1 MSPGADGPP
10 APASAPFRSFAELI
24 LDRALVEPDAVLVAD
39 GEREM
44 TCAEFAALTYG
55 MARALHREGLER
67 GGVLAILAAIAPEAL
82 AVRCAAALLGAT
94 TMFCP
99 NKGSDTG
106 LRSLL
111 AGIGADALVVF
122 PETATA
128 GAGAIAS
135 GSTTRLMSIG
145 AVPGVEVDLLAV
157 GAAMA
162 QDPIPSR
169 ARPGDLGLLVSSGG
183 TTGESKASRRSFAAW
198 GPNVDVGP
206 LRDRRQLVCMPLAY
220 VSQVLTEQVLVGG
233 GTVVLCE
240 RFEPGLVLEAIE
252 RHRITHMGLVEP
264 GLVELIDHPDFAR
277 RDVSSLVAVSHI
289 GADAPASL
297 RQRLLE
303 CAGPILLHPYGA
315 SEAGIVSV
323 LAPPDYDLCHPELLV
338 TAGRVLPD
346 VELRIELPDGSE
358 APPGAEGA
366 IVVRSPAAADGYAV
380 DAARSGFR
388 RGDYHTGDLGLLD
401 PGGYLHVRGRAAD
414 AREIEGET
422 VLPLDVANALCAHPE
437 VRYAVAV
444 PAGRRLSAIVTLAPG
459 SAVGARELAEFVRD
473 RDGESLV
480 PEAVLVADR
489 IPTTEQGKPD
499 RVEITAAL
507 ARAAGI

>member
-1 MSPGADGPP
+1 MSPGADEPP

-39 GEREM
+39 GEREV
-44 TCAEFAALTYG
+44 TCAEFAALTYR
-55 MARALHREGLER
+55 MARALDREGLER

-99 NKGSDTG
+99 NKSSDAG

-128 GAGAIAS
+128 GAIAS
-135 GSTTRLMSIG
+135 GSTRRIMSIG
-145 AVPGVEVDLLAV
+145 AVPGIEVDLLAV

-162 QDPIPSR
+162 EDPIPSR
-169 ARPGDLGLLVSSGG
+169 ARPGDLGVLVSSGG

-264 GLVELIDHPDFAR
+264 GLVELIDDPDFVR

-289 GADAPASL
+289 GADAPANL
-297 RQRLLE
+297 RRRLLE
-303 CAGPILLHPYGA
+303 RAGPILLHPYGA

-323 LAPPDYDLCHPELLV
+323 LAPPDYDVCHPELLA
-338 TAGRVLPD
+338 TAGRVLTS

-380 DAARSGFR
+380 DLGAVGLPRRRLPHRRSRTARRRWLPARPWPRRRRARDRRRDGDAARRSERALRPSR
-388 RGDYHTGDLGLLD
+388 RAL
-401 PGGYLHVRGRAAD
+401 RGR
-414 AREIEGET
+414 G
-422 VLPLDVANALCAHPE
+422 
-437 VRYAVAV
+437 
-444 PAGRRLSAIVTLAPG
+444 PAGRRI
-459 SAVGARELAEFVRD
+459 RRD
-473 RDGESLV
+473 RDARPGIRGAARRSSGV
-480 PEAVLVADR
+480 HPRSIWRPPRPDAILVADR
-489 IPTTEQGKPD
+489 MPTTEQGKPD
-499 RVEITAAL
+499 RVAIAAAIA
-507 ARAAGI
+507 ARRE

>member
-1 MSPGADGPP
+1 MSGGTGEPP

-24 LDRALVEPDAVLVAD
+24 LDRAMVEPDAVLVAD
-39 GEREM
+39 REHEV
-44 TCAEFAALTYG
+44 TCAEFAALTYRLAG
-55 MARALHREGLER
+55 ALDREGLKR
-67 GGVLAILAAIAPEAL
+67 GGVLAILAAISPEAL

-99 NKGSDTG
+99 NKGSDAG

-111 AGIGADALVVF
+111 AGIGADALIVF
-122 PETATA
+122 PQTAAAGTA
-128 GAGAIAS
+128 AIAS
-135 GSTTRLMSIG
+135 GCTTRVMSIG
-145 AVPGVEVDLLAV
+145 AVTGIEVDLLTV
-157 GAAMA
+157 GNAMA
-162 QDPIPSR
+162 EGPIPSR
-169 ARPGDLGLLVSSGG
+169 AQPGDLGVLVSSGG

-233 GTVVLCE
+233 GTVVLCD

-252 RHRITHMGLVEP
+252 RHRITHVGLVEP
-264 GLVELIDHPDFAR
+264 GLVELIDHPDFVR

-289 GADAPASL
+289 GADAPANL
-297 RQRLLE
+297 RRRLLE
-303 CAGPILLHPYGA
+303 RAGPILVHPYGA

-323 LAPPDYDLCHPELLV
+323 LAPPDYDLCHPELLA
-338 TAGRVLPD
+338 TAGRVLPG
-346 VELRIELPDGSE
+346 VELRIELSDGSQ

-380 DAARSGFR
+380 DPARSAFR

-444 PAGRRLSAIVTLAPG
+444 PAGRRFSAIVTLAPG
-459 SAVGARELAEFVRD
+459 SALGAPDLAQFVRD

-489 IPTTEQGKPD
+489 IPTTEQGKPN
-499 RVEITAAL
+499 RAAITSAL
-507 ARAAGI
+507 ARTAGT